1 MAQRYGPSLPTR
13 QLAIARRAFLALC
26 LLGAAPSP
34 PRLLILGDSLSAGY
48 GLPAADG
55 FEPQLAA
62 ALEKAGRP
70 VRIVDGAVSGD
81 TSAGGLARLDWIL
94 ADGADAAIV
103 ELGAND
109 GLRGLDPLEMEKNLS
124 AILDKLAA
132 RRIPVLLAGMYA
144 PPNFGP
150 SYEQQFR
157 AVFAALGQ
165 RPGVIHEDFFLDG
178 VATHKELIQAD
189 GEHPNA
195 EGVHIVVA
203 HILPLVLKLLDEVGG
218 G

>member
-1 MAQRYGPSLPTR
+1 
-13 QLAIARRAFLALC
+13 LAIARRAFLALC